1 MKSANTEFLKS
12 IASCS
17 IALSLLNSFVVLPPV
32 AAEPPVSP
40 KNQLSQFS
48 KFYNQLLK

>member
-1 MKSANTEFLKS
+1 MKSANSDLLIS

-17 IALSLLNSFVVLPPV
+17 IALSVLNSFVVLPPV
-32 AAEPPVSP
+32 AAEQPVSP
-40 KNQLSQFS
+40 KNKLRQFS